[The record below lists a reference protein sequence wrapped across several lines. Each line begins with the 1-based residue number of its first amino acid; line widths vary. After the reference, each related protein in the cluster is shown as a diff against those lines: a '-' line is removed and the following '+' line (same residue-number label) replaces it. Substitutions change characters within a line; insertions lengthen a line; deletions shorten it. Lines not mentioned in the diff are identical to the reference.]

1 MGQVTLYSVGRPGGR
16 QGRPSPFPRMT
27 TLVSDDASSTT
38 RRRVVVRASTIRCVT
53 ALVGPGGPT

>member
-1 MGQVTLYSVGRPGGR
+1 
-16 QGRPSPFPRMT
+16 MT